1 MGSVLPVSE
10 SESQLPS
17 TPKAE
22 REALAEFD
30 EAGPFV
36 APMSLRQHAAAC
48 QQNLESLSSA
58 SSKSF
63 LDWLYIVKFHFVSSR
78 GLLEST
84 SPTKAS
90 EPSKMASNPF
100 LLAADNDPRLLP
112 LLRAHPSL
120 ASSQDDHGYSVM
132 HAAASYNHIDLLRT
146 LVNEF
151 HVNVDLVDE
160 DGETALFVAE
170 TVDCA
175 KFLVEELHADLT
187 IRNEEGKTA
196 REKVVEEG
204 DFPEVAVYLRMKE
217 LEAQVNG
224 LRSEAGTNGVHAPP
238 PLPEGVSVNIGSM
251 APEEVGEVVDPV
263 FRQRIEELAARE
275 DFQSEEGQR
284 QLREL
289 VTEALRGEVN
299 ERDVRQRTS

>member
-1 MGSVLPVSE
+1 
-10 SESQLPS
+10 
-17 TPKAE
+17 
-22 REALAEFD
+22 
-30 EAGPFV
+30 
-36 APMSLRQHAAAC
+36 
-48 QQNLESLSSA
+48 
-58 SSKSF
+58 
-63 LDWLYIVKFHFVSSR
+63 
-78 GLLEST
+78 
-84 SPTKAS
+84 
-90 EPSKMASNPF
+90 MASNPF
-100 LLAADNDPRLLP
+100 LLASDNDPRLLP
-112 LLRAHPSL
+112 LLRANPSL

-132 HAAASYNHIDLLRT
+132 HAAASYNHLELLRT

-151 HVNVDLVDE
+151 QVSIDLKDE
-160 DGETALFVAE
+160 DGETALFVVE

-175 KFLVEELHADLT
+175 KLLVEEIHADIT
-187 IRNEEGKTA
+187 IRNHEGKTA

-204 DFPEVAVYLRMKE
+204 DFPEVAVYLRVKE

-224 LRSEAGTNGVHAPP
+224 VRNEAATNGVHLPP
-238 PLPEGVSVNIGSM
+238 SLPEGVSVNIGSM
-251 APEEVGEVVDPV
+251 APGEVGEVVDPE